1 MKRFASL
8 ILVGLLL
15 VLCACA
21 QREYLSVKPHEEQY
35 VEQENADATVV
46 ADYEGLVAALLQ
58 QCSRHEETGLIRVY
72 GYPGEI
78 VEDVPKAVYYVSKQS
93 ALGAYAVDFISYD
106 CTQVVSYYE
115 IDVAI
120 TYSRTLEEMQ
130 ALIATRGE
138 NAIRLRVSDALKSYA
153 QTLALRVYSTG
164 VYDVEGLVHEFYQEN
179 PDLLQ
184 VCPWVQ
190 VSYYPKNVAA
200 EEYIMQIDFS
210 YPYSEEE
217 LQHYQRE
224 VNAVVDAAVEYVQHR
239 ESEEEK
245 LMLLYV
251 YLAERFDY
259 EEMSTGT
266 PVYSALCQGQVDSYA
281 AARAMKTLCNAIG
294 LECWVVEGTYLDSP
308 WYWNIVEVDGKYYH
322 TDAMRCIS
330 AGQANLT
337 LDLDSGM
344 NLYSWPRADYPACT
358 LRPDGGIDMRE
369 DAEENSG
376 EFGENLQ
383 PTP

>member
-1 MKRFASL
+1 MKRYFSL
-8 ILVGLLL
+8 MLAVLLL
-15 VLCACA
+15 LLGACT

-35 VEQENADATVV
+35 VEQENADATVIS
-46 ADYEGLVAALLQ
+46 DYEGLVSALLQ
-58 QCSRHEETGLIRVY
+58 QCSRHETNGLIRVY

-78 VEDVPKAVYYVSKQS
+78 VEDVPKAVYYVAKQS
-93 ALGAYAVDFISYD
+93 ALGAYAVDYITYD
-106 CTQVVSYYE
+106 CAQVVSYYE
-115 IDVAI
+115 ISVDI
-120 TYSRTLEEMQ
+120 TFSRTMEQMQ
-130 ALIATRGE
+130 ELIATRGE
-138 NAIRLRVSDALKSYA
+138 NAIRLRVSDALQSYA
-153 QTLALRVYSTG
+153 PTLALRVYSTG
-164 VYDVEGLVHEFYQEN
+164 VYDVEGFVREYYNEN
-179 PDLLQ
+179 PGLLQ
-184 VCPWVQ
+184 VCPDVQ
-190 VSYYPKNVAA
+190 ISFYPRNVAV

-210 YPYSEEE
+210 YPYPEEE
-217 LQHYQRE
+217 LQRYQQE

-251 YLAERFDY
+251 YLAERFNY
-259 EEMSTGT
+259 EEKSTDT
-266 PVYSALCQGQVDSYA
+266 PVYSALCQGQVNASA
-281 AARAMKTLCNAIG
+281 AARTMKTLCNAIG
-294 LECWVVEGTYLDSP
+294 VDCWVVEGTYLESP

-322 TDAMRCIS
+322 VDAMRCIS
-330 AGQANLT
+330 AGQAVLN

-344 NLYSWPRADYPACT
+344 SLYSWSRSDYPACT